1 MPRGNGGGLP
11 VGRRRR
17 PGRPASGAPGTA
29 GPALPAGTRRG
40 IAPMQSSCDQ
50 TARQSTPRPPAN
62 PGHPTRPLTSNR
74 MGLTVIPGQC
84 PPRRHGDVH
93 RDSSGQPGL
102 TRRTPDLPAP
112 GTGVSQQRSQLN
124 GHTTRDIRRSVR
136 LQHARPSSADARR
149 TECSARRRRHPGQS
163 RRELA
168 WLVPLDQPAGDPAAP
183 DLRCREIGDHGRGHV
198 TGGRGF
204 QPQRAWRSASS
215 SCKFPRRSPPRRS
228 ASTTP
233 PPSASAPPSAEP
245 GAGTR
250 PAVRPGRR
258 AGGWQ

>member
-17 PGRPASGAPGTA
+17 PGRPTSGAPGTA

-50 TARQSTPRPPAN
+50 TARQSTPPRPPAN

-102 TRRTPDLPAP
+102 TRRTPNGHMAGHRLRRRGAGALRADCGALPSQVHVFSDP
-112 GTGVSQQRSQLN
+112 GTGYLDQDGRDLAGAAGAGNPFRTPGHDPSGQIRVPATAGRSRNQ
-124 GHTTRDIRRSVR
+124 SVR
-136 LQHARPSSADARR
+136 DTPGTKSAA
-149 TECSARRRRHPGQS
+149 A
-163 RRELA
+163 A
-168 WLVPLDQPAGDPAAP
+168 AGA
-183 DLRCREIGDHGRGHV
+183 GM
-198 TGGRGF
+198 GGRGLSHPQE
-204 QPQRAWRSASS
+204 QPLTSAGS
-215 SCKFPRRSPPRRS
+215 
-228 ASTTP
+228 
-233 PPSASAPPSAEP
+233 
-245 GAGTR
+245 
-250 PAVRPGRR
+250 RR
-258 AGGWQ
+258 APGKTGACGQLGSRTADRMAVPFEPFH

>member
-17 PGRPASGAPGTA
+17 PGRPTSGAPGTA

-124 GHTTRDIRRSVR
+124 GHTTRDIRRSGAA
-136 LQHARPSSADARR
+136 LTAWSPSVNTRR
-149 TECSARRRRHPGQS
+149 TGHRVRC
-163 RRELA
+163 RREHLVVSWCRL
-168 WLVPLDQPAGDPAAP
+168 WLVPPPARFTAGPFVPGATAHVPAAAASRSRVPPAGP
-183 DLRCREIGDHGRGHV
+183 
-198 TGGRGF
+198 
-204 QPQRAWRSASS
+204 
-215 SCKFPRRSPPRRS
+215 PRRSP
-228 ASTTP
+228 
-233 PPSASAPPSAEP
+233 
-245 GAGTR
+245 
-250 PAVRPGRR
+250 RPGHGPGLRSGAAR
-258 AGGWQ
+258 QGYQLAAAR

>member
-17 PGRPASGAPGTA
+17 PGRPTSGAPGTA

-62 PGHPTRPLTSNR
+62 PGHPTRPLAGNR

-124 GHTTRDIRRSVR
+124 GHTTRDIRLRYDFSTLGLPRPTRAERNARRAVGDIPGRAAGSWHGSYPLISQPGIRRRRICGVARSVITAGVMSQAGGGSSPSGR
-136 LQHARPSSADARR
+136 GGARARPASSRAGRRRGARLPPHR
-149 TECSARRRRHPGQS
+149 HPAPARRRRRNLEPV
-163 RRELA
+163 R
-168 WLVPLDQPAGDPAAP
+168 DP
-183 DLRCREIGDHGRGHV
+183 R
-198 TGGRGF
+198 
-204 QPQRAWRSASS
+204 
-215 SCKFPRRSPPRRS
+215 
-228 ASTTP
+228 
-233 PPSASAPPSAEP
+233 
-245 GAGTR
+245 
-250 PAVRPGRR
+250 
-258 AGGWQ
+258 